1 MTIVVVSELWKN
13 MTKTKILL
21 MLGVSLTTLMAE
33 NDASNPPAISA
44 SEIAAMQKQIADLQK
59 QLAAVVKQMNEA
71 KVKATQKTEH
81 KVVKEQHTATPIVAS
96 DIPPPKKEDSPQ
108 FDKGYIAV
116 PGTTSAIKISGM
128 IKLDMI
134 RDSRAHTS
142 EQTSVG
148 RLPYALQMRNPN
160 LPNTPISWKDHYYL
174 HAKQSRLGFNII
186 TKNKAGSDIKAFVEG
201 DFFGAT
207 QWGDMFVNGPGGNT
221 QNSTTY
227 TFRLRHAI
235 LAYGGLE
242 AGHTATTFHLDEALL
257 PSVDLNGIT
266 GGYNRHAL
274 IRYTHKFGNFS
285 VSTAAEHCR
294 ADYITYT
301 QTPAATNPNY
311 AYNPQDSLGSLS
323 KQERPDLILR
333 LKYNFDNGSAVGLG
347 VVNRDLRIKNNSV
360 IGNNAQSTVDGRT
373 YILNA
378 WGVNLAA
385 KIMTFGSSYFTGG
398 IITGKGIGWY
408 IADANGRSALFN
420 PAAATEG
427 ERYKPIE
434 MNMFWAGYCHSWCPQ
449 WKTNIGLA
457 RINLGTQGLSNAR
470 KVTQWFEPGLD
481 RTYNKFLI
489 NTMYMPEENLKF
501 GLEYF
506 VLERKSTL
514 GYLGLG
520 HRLQFGAS
528 YNF

>member
-1 MTIVVVSELWKN
+1 
-13 MTKTKILL
+13 
-21 MLGVSLTTLMAE
+21 MLGVSLTVLMAE
-33 NDASNPPAISA
+33 NDASNPSAISA

-59 QLAAVVKQMNEA
+59 QLAAVVKQMNET
-71 KVKATQKTEH
+71 KVRTTQKTEH
-81 KVVKEQHTATPIVAS
+81 KVVKEQHTAAPTVTNDS
-96 DIPPPKKEDSPQ
+96 PPPKEDTLQ

-116 PGTTSAIKISGM
+116 PGTTGAVKISGM
-128 IKLDMI
+128 IKFDMI

-174 HAKQSRLGFNII
+174 HAKQSRLGFNMV
-186 TKNKAGSDIKAFVEG
+186 TKNKSGSDLKAFVEG

-207 QWGDMFVNGPGGNT
+207 QWGDMFVNGPGGT
-221 QNSTTY
+221 AQNSTTY
-227 TFRLRHAI
+227 TFRLRHAV

-274 IRYTHKFGNFS
+274 IRYTHKLGNFS
-285 VSTAAEHCR
+285 VSAAAEHCR

-301 QTPAATNPNY
+301 PTPTANGGPPTSPNY
-311 AYNPQDSLGSLS
+311 VYNAQDSVGSLS

-333 LKYNFDNGSAVGLG
+333 LKYNFDNGNAVGLG
-347 VVNRDLRIKNNSV
+347 VVNRDLRIKNNSA
-360 IGNNAQSTVDGRT
+360 ITGNNAQATVDGRT

-385 KIMTFGSSYFTGG
+385 KIMTFGNSYFTGG

-427 ERYKPIE
+427 ERYKLVE
-434 MNMFWAGYCHSWCPQ
+434 MSMFWAGYCHAWSPQ
-449 WKTNIGLA
+449 WQTNLGIA
-457 RINLGTQGLSNAR
+457 RINLGTQGLSNAH
-470 KVTQWFEPGLD
+470 KVTQWFDPGLD
-481 RTYNKFLI
+481 RTYNKVLI
-489 NTMYMPEENLKF
+489 NTMYMPEENLQF

-528 YNF
+528 YKF